1 MSSVLNLAAALN
13 HFAPQLD
20 SACLSLREIKT
31 PHKDLLSLA
40 GALIR
45 PDSLRCAIRKL
56 NRAQLRR
63 LAELKTSAP
72 LTDSDPLTQQL
83 GALGLLGV
91 QAGQLKTLPEAT
103 WQLERVLGESA
114 GAVASGPGA
123 VADGPA
129 GASAGGS
136 APPPHGEV
144 SGTEL
149 LTAAPASQWWHAAAL
164 ATTHCDTL
172 TRLVHHN
179 PVKLIAGK
187 RASTKTPVGV
197 KTLRAFAKQLH
208 LTQQLVGEYF
218 ELLFNAGILSTR
230 ATQDRGTYVVVSPA
244 GRNWLRLNL
253 PERWSA
259 LVNTA
264 ALQTAAHD
272 RAFPGTIAGA
282 EESPL
287 TVVPPA
293 QYLAEHPL
301 AKPQTLTAY
310 TALHD
315 LLSALGCALETGYNP
330 VFSDSLKTAL
340 SYLQSTAAAGA
351 EAAASSGAAAGA
363 TPDAEEATIGGC
375 ADPPTNPIAVYGL
388 DGLAPQQQTRVYL
401 QPDQTILCPGPA
413 SPALADTLWLLAD
426 PEQLELAS
434 TWRISRESLG
444 RAVAA
449 GVNPDAI
456 RRRLS
461 DISLTGVPQPLRF
474 TLAEMAAALPRESG
488 AAPSGGAAVSATAS
502 SVTSPAA
509 NTSTGTD
516 EGTGPAETAGPQQ
529 PTPLAEK
536 LAGLGAIHR
545 ELLQLVTQKPG
556 GDTITNTLQLA
567 ARGSI
572 AVTVAVTSR
581 GQDHSFTL
589 VPRAVA
595 SGRLRGVDP
604 QNEIE
609 RTIPLSAITAV
620 TVSDHRQ

>member
-13 HFAPQLD
+13 HFAPQLN
-20 SACLSLREIKT
+20 SACLSLREINT
-31 PHKDLLSLA
+31 PHKDLLGLA
-40 GALIR
+40 GTLIR
-45 PDSLRCAIRKL
+45 PDSLRSAIRKL
-56 NRAQLRR
+56 DHAQLRR
-63 LAELKTSAP
+63 LTELQTPAP

-91 QAGQLKTLPEAT
+91 QAGQLTTLPEVTA
-103 WQLERVLGESA
+103 QLERVLGESA
-114 GAVASGPGA
+114 GDLVGGLASGLGAVASES
-123 VADGPA
+123 A
-129 GASAGGS
+129 GGLASDSAGGS
-136 APPPHGEV
+136 ASPPHCEV
-144 SGTEL
+144 SGAEL
-149 LTAAPASQWWHAAAL
+149 PTAAPASQWWHAAAL

-230 ATQDRGTYVVVSPA
+230 ATQDRGTFVVVSPA

-253 PERWSA
+253 PERWST

-264 ALQTAAHD
+264 ALQTAAYD
-272 RAFPGTIAGA
+272 RVFPGIIAGA
-282 EESPL
+282 EVAGTEAERAGAVPGATRVSKNREASPL
-287 TVVPPA
+287 TVLTPA

-301 AKPQTLTAY
+301 AKPQTVTAY

-340 SYLQSTAAAGA
+340 SYLRSTA
-351 EAAASSGAAAGA
+351 EAAAS
-363 TPDAEEATIGGC
+363 PDAEGALAGVC

-388 DGLAPQQQTRVYL
+388 DGLAPQQQTRIYL

-474 TLAEMAAALPRESG
+474 TLAEMAAASPADTSESG
-488 AAPSGGAAVSATAS
+488 
-502 SVTSPAA
+502 
-509 NTSTGTD
+509 NDGTR
-516 EGTGPAETAGPQQ
+516 PAEAAGPKQ

-620 TVSDHRQ
+620 TVSDHR

>member
-20 SACLSLREIKT
+20 SACLSLREINT
-31 PHKDLLSLA
+31 PHKDLLGLA

-45 PDSLRCAIRKL
+45 PDSLRGAIRKL

-63 LAELKTSAP
+63 LTDLKTSAP

-91 QAGQLKTLPEAT
+91 QAGQLTTLPEAT
-103 WQLERVLGESA
+103 WQLERLQGESA

-230 ATQDRGTYVVVSPA
+230 ATQDRGTFVVVSPA

-340 SYLQSTAAAGA
+340 SYLQSTAEAGA
-351 EAAASSGAAAGA
+351 EAAAASSGAAAASPGA
-363 TPDAEEATIGGC
+363 EGASPGTEEATIGGC

-474 TLAEMAAALPRESG
+474 TLAEMAAALPRES
-488 AAPSGGAAVSATAS
+488 T
-502 SVTSPAA
+502 
-509 NTSTGTD
+509 NDGTRP
-516 EGTGPAETAGPQQ
+516 TETAGPKQ

-556 GDTITNTLQLA
+556 GDTITNTLLLA
-567 ARGSI
+567 ARGNI
-572 AVTVAVTSR
+572 TVTVAVTSR

-620 TVSDHRQ
+620 TVSDHR

>member
-63 LAELKTSAP
+63 LTDLKTSAP

-103 WQLERVLGESA
+103 WQLERLQGESA
-114 GAVASGPGA
+114 GAVASRPGA
-123 VADGPA
+123 EASDSVGGLA
-129 GASAGGS
+129 GELAGGS

-144 SGTEL
+144 SGSEL
-149 LTAAPASQWWHAAAL
+149 PTAAPASQWWHAAAL

-172 TRLVHHN
+172 TRLLHHN

-230 ATQDRGTYVVVSPA
+230 ATQDRGTFAVVSPA
-244 GRNWLRLNL
+244 GRNWLRLDL

-259 LVNTA
+259 LVATA
-264 ALQTAAHD
+264 ALQTAAYN

-330 VFSDSLKTAL
+330 VFSHSLKTEL
-340 SYLQSTAAAGA
+340 SYLRSTAEAGA
-351 EAAASSGAAAGA
+351 EVGTSSGAAAAASSGAAAAASSDVEG
-363 TPDAEEATIGGC
+363 PLIGGC

-388 DGLAPQQQTRVYL
+388 DGLAPQQQTRIYL
-401 QPDQTILCPGPA
+401 QPDQTILCPGSA

-434 TWRISRESLG
+434 TWRISQESLG

-449 GVNPDAI
+449 GVSPDEI
-456 RRRLS
+456 LRRLS
-461 DISLTGVPQPLRF
+461 EISLTGVPQPLQF
-474 TLAEMAAALPRESG
+474 TLAEMAAALPRES
-488 AAPSGGAAVSATAS
+488 T
-502 SVTSPAA
+502 
-509 NTSTGTD
+509 N
-516 EGTGPAETAGPQQ
+516 EGTGPAETAGSKQ

-572 AVTVAVTSR
+572 AVTVAVTSH

-620 TVSDHRQ
+620 TVSDHR

>member
-63 LAELKTSAP
+63 LTDLKTSAP

-103 WQLERVLGESA
+103 WQLERLQGESA
-114 GAVASGPGA
+114 GDLVGELAS
-123 VADGPA
+123 GPA
-129 GASAGGS
+129 GAVAGGPVGDDLVGDLAGDLAS
-136 APPPHGEV
+136 GSPPAPHGDV
-144 SGTEL
+144 SDAEL
-149 LTAAPASQWWHAAAL
+149 LTAAPASHWWHTAAL

-179 PVKLIAGK
+179 PVKLIAGT
-187 RASTKTPVGV
+187 RATTKTPVGV

-208 LTQQLVGEYF
+208 LTQLLVGEYF

-230 ATQDRGTYVVVSPA
+230 VTQDRGTFVVVSPA

-272 RAFPGTIAGA
+272 RAFPGIIAGE

-287 TVVPPA
+287 TVVTPA

-301 AKPQTLTAY
+301 TKPQTVTAY

-315 LLSALGCALETGYNP
+315 LLSALGCALETDYNP
-330 VFSDSLKTAL
+330 VFSHSLKTAL
-340 SYLQSTAAAGA
+340 SYLRSTAEAGT
-351 EAAASSGAAAGA
+351 SR
-363 TPDAEEATIGGC
+363 DAEGAVAGVC
-375 ADPPTNPIAVYGL
+375 ADPPTNTIAVYGL

-413 SPALADTLWLLAD
+413 APALADTLWLLAD

-434 TWRISRESLG
+434 TWRISQESLG

-449 GVNPDAI
+449 GVSPDEI
-456 RRRLS
+456 LRRLS
-461 DISLTGVPQPLRF
+461 EISLTGVPQPLQF
-474 TLAEMAAALPRESG
+474 TLAEMAT
-488 AAPSGGAAVSATAS
+488 SANPNAT
-502 SVTSPAA
+502 
-509 NTSTGTD
+509 
-516 EGTGPAETAGPQQ
+516 EGTWQAEAAGPQQ

-567 ARGSI
+567 ARNSI

-620 TVSDHRQ
+620 TVSDHR

>member
-31 PHKDLLSLA
+31 PHKDLLGLA

-63 LAELKTSAP
+63 LADLKTSAP

-91 QAGQLKTLPEAT
+91 QAGQLTTLPEAT

-114 GAVASGPGA
+114 G
-123 VADGPA
+123 
-129 GASAGGS
+129 GS
-136 APPPHGEV
+136 APPPYGEV
-144 SGTEL
+144 SGAEL
-149 LTAAPASQWWHAAAL
+149 PTAAPASQWWHEAAL

-179 PVKLIAGK
+179 PVKLIAST
-187 RASTKTPVGV
+187 RSTTKTPVGV

-218 ELLFNAGILSTR
+218 ELLFNAGILSTH
-230 ATQDRGTYVVVSPA
+230 ATQNRGTFVVVSPA

-282 EESPL
+282 EVAGTVGERVGAVPGATRDSKNREASPL
-287 TVVPPA
+287 TVLTPA

-340 SYLQSTAAAGA
+340 SYLRSTAEAG
-351 EAAASSGAAAGA
+351 SSR
-363 TPDAEEATIGGC
+363 DAEGALIGGC

-413 SPALADTLWLLAD
+413 APALADTLWLLAD

-434 TWRISRESLG
+434 TWRISQESLG

-449 GVNPDAI
+449 GVSPDEI
-456 RRRLS
+456 LRRLS

>member
-63 LAELKTSAP
+63 LADLKTSAP

-91 QAGQLKTLPEAT
+91 QAGQLTTLPEAT
-103 WQLERVLGESA
+103 WQLERLQGESA
-114 GAVASGPGA
+114 GEL
-123 VADGPA
+123 
-129 GASAGGS
+129 AGGS

-144 SGTEL
+144 SGAEL
-149 LTAAPASQWWHAAAL
+149 PTAAPASQWWHAAAL

-230 ATQDRGTYVVVSPA
+230 ATQDRGTYVVVSPS
-244 GRNWLRLNL
+244 GRNWSRLNL

-330 VFSDSLKTAL
+330 VFSHSLKTAL
-340 SYLQSTAAAGA
+340 SYLRSTAEAGA
-351 EAAASSGAAAGA
+351 EAAAASSGAAAGA

-375 ADPPTNPIAVYGL
+375 ADPPTNTIAVYGL

-413 SPALADTLWLLAD
+413 APALADTLWLLAD

-434 TWRISRESLG
+434 TWRISQESLG

-449 GVNPDAI
+449 GVSPDEI

-474 TLAEMAAALPRESG
+474 TLAEMAAALPREGG
-488 AAPSGGAAVSATAS
+488 AAPNCGAAVSTATS
-502 SVTSPAA
+502 SAASPAD
-509 NTSTGTD
+509 TSESTNDGTHPT
-516 EGTGPAETAGPQQ
+516 EAAGPKQ

-536 LAGLGAIHR
+536 LAVLGAIHR

-589 VPRAVA
+589 VPRSVA

-620 TVSDHRQ
+620 TVSDHL